1 MKRII
6 TVALTS
12 LFLVACGKMLDGV
25 YEHEMT
31 GQKIIFN
38 RSKVE
43 VDGLGVF
50 DYKMEDGYVVLKR
63 DGINLVQLKIRDEYT
78 LSMPMLGTFKKK

>member
-50 DYKMEDGYVVLKR
+50 D
-63 DGINLVQLKIRDEYT
+63 
-78 LSMPMLGTFKKK
+78 